1 MDETGPII
9 VAGVPCFNE
18 ETHIAG
24 VIIQLKKY
32 VSKILVCDD
41 GSTDMTAEVARQ
53 LGADVI
59 VHEKNLGYGAAL
71 SSIFSESRKLGAD
84 ILVTIDGDSQHNP
97 ADIPRL
103 LAPIFSGRADIVI
116 GSRPMDN
123 NTNVPKLRM
132 SGIKAISSL
141 SGMVAYAGV
150 KDSQS
155 GFRAYNKKAIRN
167 VSPSELG
174 MGASTE
180 ILARAKD
187 SDLKIEEVEVEIRY
201 GKDTSTYNSVYH
213 AADVVL
219 STVKHLSIRHPLMF
233 YGLPGLSSLTIA
245 AVFFSWT
252 LTAYAE
258 QHRIITNIAL
268 VSVASAIIGL
278 IFVAVAVILWVM
290 TSLVR
295 ELKE

>member
-1 MDETGPII
+1 MI